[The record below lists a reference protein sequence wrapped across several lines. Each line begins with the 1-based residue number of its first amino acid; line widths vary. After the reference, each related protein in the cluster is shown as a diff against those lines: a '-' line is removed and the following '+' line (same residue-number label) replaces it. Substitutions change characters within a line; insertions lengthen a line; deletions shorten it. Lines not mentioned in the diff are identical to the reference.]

1 MPKAIDDILK
11 DDKKFTEV
19 AKLAFD
25 SVDSDKSG
33 QIDANE
39 LEKIM
44 SQIANDMGTDPPSK
58 RDVMEVLEY
67 LDEDN
72 SGKISFDEFK
82 KLIRDVLTA
91 MVEDDY

>member
-1 MPKAIDDILK
+1 MPKAIDEILK

-25 SVDSDKSG
+25 SVDTDGSG
-33 QIDANE
+33 QIDASE

-44 SQIANDMGTDPPSK
+44 SQIASDMGTDPPSK
-58 RDVMEVLEY
+58 KDVMEVLEY
-67 LDEDN
+67 LDEDG

-91 MVEDDY
+91 MLEDD

>member
-1 MPKAIDDILK
+1 MPKAIDEILK

-25 SVDSDKSG
+25 SVDTDNSG
-33 QIDANE
+33 QIDASE

-44 SQIANDMGTDPPSK
+44 SQIASDMGTDPPSK
-58 RDVMEVLEY
+58 KDVMEVLEY
-67 LDEDN
+67 LDEDG

-91 MVEDDY
+91 MLEDD

>member
-1 MPKAIDDILK
+1 MPKAIDEILK

-25 SVDSDKSG
+25 SVDTDKSG
-33 QIDANE
+33 QIDASE

-44 SQIANDMGTDPPSK
+44 CQIATDMGTDPPSK
-58 RDVMEVLEY
+58 KDVMEVLEY

-91 MVEDDY
+91 MLEDD